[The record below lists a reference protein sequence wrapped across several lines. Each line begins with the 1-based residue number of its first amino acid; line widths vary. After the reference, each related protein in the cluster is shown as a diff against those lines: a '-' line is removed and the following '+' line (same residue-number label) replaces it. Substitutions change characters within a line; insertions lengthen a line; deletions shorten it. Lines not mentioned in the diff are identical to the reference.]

1 MAREKEGYRENLEA
15 INAVFPGKVS
25 LNYSELCKLFGYSMS
40 SAKRK
45 WSRFYNKMC
54 GGVPVTTV
62 ARMMCAV

>member
-40 SAKRK
+40 S
-45 WSRFYNKMC
+45 SNKMC